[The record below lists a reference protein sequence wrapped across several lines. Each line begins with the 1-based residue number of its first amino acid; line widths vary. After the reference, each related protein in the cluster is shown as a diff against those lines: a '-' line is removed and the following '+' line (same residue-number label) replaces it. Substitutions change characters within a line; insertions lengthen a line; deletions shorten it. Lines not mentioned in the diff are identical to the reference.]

1 MIILD
6 PNHISLLMR
15 SYLEDSRQP
24 VMKTPMAE
32 RLRDEGVGIVLVEV
46 DEAIRRIEAGERLYA
61 MSESHL
67 GWLAD
72 HVERPDL
79 LHAVNV
85 CKDKARMRKVL
96 SPLFP
101 ELYFESVKTEDLLQM
116 ACPKDR
122 LPLVVKPAVGFLSMG
137 IHVVRSEEDWNR
149 AMEQIAQERTCW
161 GSRYARSVV
170 DGEHFIAESL
180 IEGTEY
186 AVDVYFDGDG
196 QAHVLDILRHDFANA
211 ADTSDRLYV
220 TGPAVI
226 REQLEPMTR
235 FLNEANRCMG
245 MRDFPCHVEVRNDA
259 GRIRP
264 IEFNPLR
271 FAGLGGT
278 EMSYYA
284 YGFFTFDR
292 YLKGQDANW
301 DEILPACDEGV
312 YTCLSCLDAPA
323 GTPRGAQFDYAAL
336 RRDYLGAC
344 ATEPFNND
352 ESGFFGFLF
361 WKTSAEDTAERT
373 AFLNNDLRGYLR

>member
-186 AVDVYFDGDG
+186 AVDV
-196 QAHVLDILRHDFANA
+196 
-211 ADTSDRLYV
+211 
-220 TGPAVI
+220 
-226 REQLEPMTR
+226 
-235 FLNEANRCMG
+235 
-245 MRDFPCHVEVRNDA
+245 
-259 GRIRP
+259 
-264 IEFNPLR
+264 
-271 FAGLGGT
+271 
-278 EMSYYA
+278 
-284 YGFFTFDR
+284 
-292 YLKGQDANW
+292 
-301 DEILPACDEGV
+301 
-312 YTCLSCLDAPA
+312 
-323 GTPRGAQFDYAAL
+323 
-336 RRDYLGAC
+336 
-344 ATEPFNND
+344 
-352 ESGFFGFLF
+352 
-361 WKTSAEDTAERT
+361 
-373 AFLNNDLRGYLR
+373 